1 MTKTICGTL
10 LLTSTL
16 LLAACSSGPS
26 ESDIKA
32 LLEAEL
38 DKMSSMVSEI
48 GGESMSDMLKVEIH
62 DVIIHGCE
70 EERSDVYRCDVEVDA
85 TAPVLG
91 RSVERSEILLAK
103 SDNGW
108 IQAR

>member
-1 MTKTICGTL
+1 MKKQLYGAL
-10 LLTSTL
+10 LIASTL
-16 LLAACSSGPS
+16 VISACSSGPS

-32 LLEAEL
+32 LLESEV
-38 DKMSSMVSEI
+38 DKMTAMVGELGGSSMSE
-48 GGESMSDMLKVEIH
+48 MLKVDIH
-62 DVIIHGCE
+62 KVTIHRCE

-85 TAPVLG
+85 TAPITG
-91 RSVERSEILLAK
+91 RSVERSEIVLAK